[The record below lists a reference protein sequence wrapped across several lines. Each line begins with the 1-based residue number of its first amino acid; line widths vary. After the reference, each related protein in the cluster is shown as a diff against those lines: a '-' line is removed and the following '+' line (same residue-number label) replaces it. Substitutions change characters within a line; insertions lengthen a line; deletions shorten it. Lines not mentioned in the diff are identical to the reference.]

1 MMLAII
7 LLAITFIFML
17 TLCMK
22 KILSIKTCALCSGI
36 VLTWAGLFF
45 LYKTGIFHDVV
56 LLSLLMG
63 QSVTGIYYAVD
74 KRVMPA
80 LRIFTL
86 PFFLTLTVVFY
97 VSLAGVKSILPTL
110 LVLLSLWV
118 AALIIFT
125 YRNDPGKKTITDAVM
140 NCCEDK

>member
-1 MMLAII
+1 MLAIV
-7 LLAITFIFML
+7 LLVITLIFL
-17 TLCMK
+17 SVLCLK
-22 KILSIKTCALCSGI
+22 KILSIKACALCGGI
-36 VLTWAGLFF
+36 ALTWVGLLL

-74 KRVMPA
+74 KRVIPA

-86 PFFLTLTVVFY
+86 PFFLTLTVIFY
-97 VSLAGVKSILPTL
+97 VSIAGVKSIMPTL
-110 LVLLSLWV
+110 LVLLGLWV
-118 AALIIFT
+118 AALIVFT
-125 YRNDPGKKTITDAVM
+125 YRNDPGKKSITNAVM